1 MAEVLLRRRVPALD
15 VSSAGSLE
23 PGHPASGGSVRA
35 MATRG
40 LDLLEHRSQQ
50 LRPAVI
56 DRADLVITMAR
67 SHLREVVVADPAAF
81 GRTFTLRELVRRGEA
96 VGRAES
102 FAGWLALLGEGRR
115 MAGLLGDDPNE
126 DIADP
131 IGGPELGYERTAV
144 QLADLIER
152 LGRLLDRVSGS

>member
-1 MAEVLLRRRVPALD
+1 
-15 VSSAGSLE
+15 
-23 PGHPASGGSVRA
+23 

-40 LDLLEHRSQQ
+40 LDLAEHRSQ
-50 LRPAVI
+50 LLDPAAI

-67 SHLREVVVADPAAF
+67 GHLRDVVVAAPSAF

-96 VGRAES
+96 AGAAES
-102 FAGWLALLGEGRR
+102 FASWLALLGEGRR
-115 MAGLLGDDPNE
+115 VADLLGDDPND

-144 QLADLIER
+144 QLEDLIER
-152 LGRLLDRVSGS
+152 LGRLLDQVSGH